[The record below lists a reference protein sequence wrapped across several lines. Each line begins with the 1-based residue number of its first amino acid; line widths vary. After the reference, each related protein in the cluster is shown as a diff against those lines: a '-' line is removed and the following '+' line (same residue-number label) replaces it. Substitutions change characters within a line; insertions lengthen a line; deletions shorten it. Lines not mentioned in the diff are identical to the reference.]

1 MIKLKPNPRFIRRPE
16 GRGRKRRSPTRICSR
31 NQKTRTSRTV
41 CEKYGEETA
50 DKRGSQ
56 RWWWKGDRR
65 RDGKAVRREDGRQVD
80 RKKTTEEADRGD
92 GSQRS
97 EGRWECYKPRHG
109 EAMKRADQRRA
120 KRPRSETTEADPKK
134 PTGDAN
140 RDYKAALLEIIR
152 QIGVGEVRKQ
162 LGEVEMG
169 YNPAK
174 EKRQD
179 DASRELSRSKEKPQ
193 EEANAIEGREENDRS
208 KDERPPTEKRCRSTF
223 AKRQEEA
230 NAIEGR
236 EENDPPEQELTETE
250 TASEVLEPPEASKT
264 KESANIEAA
273 TWARQD
279 ARLSVPVQQDNGNG
293 RFGIGMHLYLV
304 GTRKE
309 LRENAEKRESDLKNK
324 ENDEKQEEKRNKH
337 AAEVKARAARA
348 MEKHVTTSPPKSA
361 ASEQGCRCDAVDDIE
376 TPAGFCLNTQ
386 NQSVWKPAP
395 TAPVSS
401 EAAGS
406 SQCTR
411 IAHVPAALQ
420 AVMTSALAPPL
431 ATPEALSTPQTAV
444 TLHGATAEKATK
456 EETAATTKTEET
468 SALGAAKNEA
478 GNVNE
483 PSAWNRRVLRRKGR
497 PKRQAKEKLHVR
509 RESSVE
515 DSSQRRHQP
524 PNIAMRIYNGVGTT
538 TEMIEK

>member
-1 MIKLKPNPRFIRRPE
+1 MARLVARADSGRRFHS
-16 GRGRKRRSPTRICSR
+16 RSTPCYL
-31 NQKTRTSRTV
+31 TSRTV
-41 CEKYGEETA
+41 REKYGEETA

-65 RDGKAVRREDGRQVD
+65 RDGKAARREDSRQVD

-97 EGRWECYKPRHG
+97 ERWSKGYKPRHG

-179 DASRELSRSKEKPQ
+179 DASRELSRSKEKRQ

-250 TASEVLEPPEASKT
+250 TASEVLEPSEASNT
-264 KESANIEAA
+264 KELANIEAA
-273 TWARQD
+273 TRARQD

-293 RFGIGMHLYLV
+293 RIGIGMPLYLV

-337 AAEVKARAARA
+337 DAEVRARA

-361 ASEQGCRCDAVDDIE
+361 ASEQGCRCNAVDDSE
-376 TPAGFCLNTQ
+376 TPAGFCLNIR
-386 NQSVWKPAP
+386 KPAP
-395 TAPVSS
+395 TAPV
-401 EAAGS
+401 
-406 SQCTR
+406 
-411 IAHVPAALQ
+411 
-420 AVMTSALAPPL
+420 
-431 ATPEALSTPQTAV
+431 
-444 TLHGATAEKATK
+444 TAEKATK
-456 EETAATTKTEET
+456 EETAATTKMEER
-468 SALGAAKNEA
+468 SALEPDSPEAKNEA
-478 GNVNE
+478 GNVSIAMPPPQPPLQRADALLDSSQGTLVPKDSDDE
-483 PSAWNRRVLRRKGR
+483 PSAWIRRALRRNGR
-497 PKRQAKEKLHVR
+497 QKRQAKEKPHVH

-515 DSSQRRHQP
+515 DSSQR
-524 PNIAMRIYNGVGTT
+524 NIAMRIFNGVVT
-538 TEMIEK
+538 KSS

>member
-1 MIKLKPNPRFIRRPE
+1 MVRLVARADSGRRFHS
-16 GRGRKRRSPTRICSR
+16 RSTPCYL
-31 NQKTRTSRTV
+31 TSRTV
-41 CEKYGEETA
+41 REKYGEETA

-65 RDGKAVRREDGRQVD
+65 RDGKAARREDGRQVD

-97 EGRWECYKPRHG
+97 ERWSKGYKPRHG

-250 TASEVLEPPEASKT
+250 TASEVLEPSEASNT
-264 KESANIEAA
+264 KELANIEAA
-273 TWARQD
+273 TRARQD

-293 RFGIGMHLYLV
+293 RIGIGMPLYLV

-324 ENDEKQEEKRNKH
+324 ENDKKQE
-337 AAEVKARAARA
+337 
-348 MEKHVTTSPPKSA
+348 
-361 ASEQGCRCDAVDDIE
+361 
-376 TPAGFCLNTQ
+376 
-386 NQSVWKPAP
+386 
-395 TAPVSS
+395 
-401 EAAGS
+401 
-406 SQCTR
+406 
-411 IAHVPAALQ
+411 
-420 AVMTSALAPPL
+420 
-431 ATPEALSTPQTAV
+431 
-444 TLHGATAEKATK
+444 
-456 EETAATTKTEET
+456 
-468 SALGAAKNEA
+468 KNERSMML
-478 GNVNE
+478 G
-483 PSAWNRRVLRRKGR
+483 
-497 PKRQAKEKLHVR
+497 
-509 RESSVE
+509 
-515 DSSQRRHQP
+515 
-524 PNIAMRIYNGVGTT
+524 
-538 TEMIEK
+538 

>member
-1 MIKLKPNPRFIRRPE
+1 MIKLKPHPRFIRRPE
-16 GRGRKRRSPTRICSR
+16 GRGRERRSPTRICSR

-41 CEKYGEETA
+41 REKYGEETA

-97 EGRWECYKPRHG
+97 ERWSKRKVVEG
-109 EAMKRADQRRA
+109 AEAMKRADQRRA
-120 KRPRSETTEADPKK
+120 KRPRCETTEADPKK

-140 RDYKAALLEIIR
+140 RDYKAVLLAMIR
-152 QIGVGEVRKQ
+152 HIGVGEVRKQ

-179 DASRELSRSKEKPQ
+179 DASRELSRSKEK
-193 EEANAIEGREENDRS
+193 
-208 KDERPPTEKRCRSTF
+208 
-223 AKRQEEA
+223 RQEEA

-250 TASEVLEPPEASKT
+250 TASEVSEPPEASNT
-264 KESANIEAA
+264 KELANIEATTRA
-273 TWARQD
+273 QQD

-293 RFGIGMHLYLV
+293 RFRIGMPLYLV

-324 ENDEKQEEKRNKH
+324 ENDEKQEEKRNQH
-337 AAEVKARAARA
+337 AAEVKARACA

-376 TPAGFCLNTQ
+376 TPAGFCLNIQ
-386 NQSVWKPAP
+386 NQSVRKPAL

-401 EAAGS
+401 QAAGI

-411 IAHVPAALQ
+411 IADVPVALQ

-456 EETAATTKTEET
+456 EETAATTKTEER

-483 PSAWNRRVLRRKGR
+483 SSAWNRRVLRRKGR
-497 PKRQAKEKLHVR
+497 PKRQAMEKLHVR

-524 PNIAMRIYNGVGTT
+524 LNMAMRIYNGVGT
-538 TEMIEK
+538 KSS

>member
-1 MIKLKPNPRFIRRPE
+1 MIKLKPHPRFIRRPE
-16 GRGRKRRSPTRICSR
+16 GRGRERRSPTRICSR

-41 CEKYGEETA
+41 REKYGEETA

-65 RDGKAVRREDGRQVD
+65 RDGKAARREDSRQVD
-80 RKKTTEEADRGD
+80 RKKITEEADRGD

-120 KRPRSETTEADPKK
+120 KRPRCETTEADPKK

-140 RDYKAALLEIIR
+140 RDYKAVLLAMIR
-152 QIGVGEVRKQ
+152 HIGVGEVRKQ

-179 DASRELSRSKEKPQ
+179 DASRELSRSKEK
-193 EEANAIEGREENDRS
+193 
-208 KDERPPTEKRCRSTF
+208 
-223 AKRQEEA
+223 RQEEA

-250 TASEVLEPPEASKT
+250 TASEVSEPPEASNT
-264 KESANIEAA
+264 KELANIEA
-273 TWARQD
+273 TTRARQD

-304 GTRKE
+304 GARKA

-324 ENDEKQEEKRNKH
+324 EIDEKQEEKRNKH
-337 AAEVKARAARA
+337 DAEVRARA
-348 MEKHVTTSPPKSA
+348 MEKHVTTSHPKSA
-361 ASEQGCRCDAVDDIE
+361 ASEQGCQCNAVDDSE
-376 TPAGFCLNTQ
+376 TPAGFCLNIQ
-386 NQSVWKPAP
+386 NQSVRKPA
-395 TAPVSS
+395 S
-401 EAAGS
+401 
-406 SQCTR
+406 
-411 IAHVPAALQ
+411 
-420 AVMTSALAPPL
+420 SAL
-431 ATPEALSTPQTAV
+431 V
-444 TLHGATAEKATK
+444 TAEKATK
-456 EETAATTKTEET
+456 EETAATTKMEER
-468 SALGAAKNEA
+468 SALEPDSPEAKNEA
-478 GNVNE
+478 GNVSIAMPPPQPPLQRADALLDSSQCTLVPKDSDDE
-483 PSAWNRRVLRRKGR
+483 PRAWIRRALRRQ
-497 PKRQAKEKLHVR
+497 KRQTKEKPHVH

-515 DSSQRRHQP
+515 DSSQR
-524 PNIAMRIYNGVGTT
+524 NIAMRIFNGVA
-538 TEMIEK
+538 